1 MKSGC
6 LIQDLRRIELK
17 NLVANREDRSCIR
30 ADLAVQNV
38 SPSFGDASLVIEG
51 EEFAGNVSRF
61 TESQVDFESERF
73 EEIAKKLS

>member
-17 NLVANREDRSCIR
+17 NLIANREDRSITT
-30 ADLAVQNV
+30 DLAGPGA
-38 SPSFGDASLVIEG
+38 SPSFGDASLVIDG
-51 EEFAGNVSRF
+51 EEFAGNVSRL
-61 TESQVDFESERF
+61 TESQLGFESERF